1 MSQASACEA
10 WAAREFGQAQLGDAR
25 RTLRVVEMGAGAA
38 AAPAGPLTQAF
49 PDAAE
54 RQAAYKLVEGGHA
67 PAGALARA
75 AAGAAWSRVR
85 PGAPYAV
92 VPVDGSTLSV
102 ASARAAQGFGPVG
115 TRGVKSLGMEA
126 MSALLV
132 SHTGVPL
139 GLAAQ
144 ALWTRGPPAACGLSE
159 AQKRARPLQQRETRY
174 WLQVLQAACSAW
186 RESGSAVVP
195 WFQLDAGAD
204 ARDVLHWAVWEA
216 QGAWV
221 TVRSGQQRRVQ
232 WPEEGLLWDAVQA
245 LPVAGH
251 YPLKVLAGE
260 KRSARR
266 AHIRVRFSPVVVQ
279 LRCPA
284 SGARVPVA
292 LFAVHAREEGSCPKG
307 EAPIEWLLL
316 TTRPVHGFTGARA
329 VLRAYAL
336 RWRVEEVHRSWK
348 SGCGV
353 ERSGL
358 KAPAFASWATV
369 LFCVA
374 VRIERLKRLSRETP
388 DVPASDEFSPHEVRA
403 LLLLKKQG
411 ALYAAGHVPTLG
423 EAVLWLAQ
431 LGGYTGKSSGGPPG
445 ATVLKRGLDKLAPV
459 AEALLFQ
466 EGLGK

>member
-10 WAAREFGQAQLGDAR
+10 WAAKEFGQAQLGDVR
-25 RTLRVVEMGAGAA
+25 RTLRAVEMGASAA

-54 RQAAYKLVEGGHA
+54 RQAAYKLMEGGHA
-67 PAGALARA
+67 PASALARA

-115 TRGVKSLGMEA
+115 TRGVKSLGLEA

-132 SHTGVPL
+132 SQRGVPL

-144 ALWTRGPPAACGLSE
+144 ALWTRGAPARGLSE
-159 AQKRARPLQQRETRY
+159 SQKRARPLEERETRY
-174 WLQVLQAACSAW
+174 WLQVLQAACEAW
-186 RESGSAVVP
+186 RASGSPVVP

-221 TVRSGQQRRVQ
+221 TVRSGQQRCVQ
-232 WPEEGLLWDAVQA
+232 WPEEGLLWDGVQK

-251 YPLKVLAGE
+251 YALKVPAGE
-260 KRSARR
+260 KRCARR
-266 AHIRVRFSPVVVQ
+266 AHIAVRFSPVVVQ
-279 LRCPA
+279 LRCPS
-284 SGARVPVA
+284 SGACVPVA
-292 LFAVHAREEGSCPKG
+292 LFAVHAREEGSCPRG

-316 TTRPVHGFTGARA
+316 TTRPVHGFQGARE

-358 KAPAFASWATV
+358 KARAFASWATV

-374 VRIERLKRLSRETP
+374 VRIERLKRLARETP
-388 DVPASDEFSPHEVRA
+388 EVPASDEFSPHEVRA

-411 ALYAAGHVPTLG
+411 ALYARGHVPTLG

-459 AEALLFQ
+459 AAALRFQ
-466 EGLGK
+466 EELGK